1 MMLVSQKERNLNTDD
16 SEALKSSW
24 APSRNLP
31 WVPTSS
37 RRVLVT
43 CITESMLAAARSC
56 ITRDSRA
63 ACTGVPW
70 KRFLSLIS
78 RAAEQHAV
86 AERDQFAGVAA
97 GVHAFAAQI
106 LGTTFMGSGLY
117 GSKFPDDNRRDDS
130 AIY

>member
-1 MMLVSQKERNLNTDD
+1 MMLISQKGGILDTDY
-16 SEALKSSW
+16 SEALKDIW
-24 APSRNLP
+24 APTGNLP
-31 WVPTSS
+31 WVPRSS

-78 RAAEQHAV
+78 CAADQPGLARSSIENDHA
-86 AERDQFAGVAA
+86 D
-97 GVHAFAAQI
+97 
-106 LGTTFMGSGLY
+106 
-117 GSKFPDDNRRDDS
+117 
-130 AIY
+130 

>member
-1 MMLVSQKERNLNTDD
+1 MMLVSQKERILDTDD
-16 SEALKSSW
+16 SEALKSIW

-37 RRVLVT
+37 RRILVT

-56 ITRDSRA
+56 IMRDSRA

-78 RAAEQHAV
+78 RAADQHA
-86 AERDQFAGVAA
+86 AGDERVSELPTIICTRLRRDRDSILCRQGNQFA
-97 GVHAFAAQI
+97 
-106 LGTTFMGSGLY
+106 
-117 GSKFPDDNRRDDS
+117 
-130 AIY
+130 